1 MFANVCRIPGPGSI
15 LRVSGFRARNRRVNR
30 ELKRAGSNNPGFKF
44 PGPGNPARCPSL
56 ELTAITPSAA
66 GSADYFTVYNLTF
79 CPFSYALFEVALRRS
94 SGPRGCPFVRIYSI
108 YKVLPF
114 IGFYITPRPLIY
126 PLQPYVKLQITV
138 GKSMLVI
145 CFLFM

>member
-79 CPFSYALFEVALRRS
+79 CPFSYALFGVALRRS
-94 SGPRGCPFVRIYSI
+94 SGLPVCTNKQYLQSIAFYWLLYYAPTAYLSTSALCKIANNSRKVYACDLFFVHVS
-108 YKVLPF
+108 
-114 IGFYITPRPLIY
+114 
-126 PLQPYVKLQITV
+126 
-138 GKSMLVI
+138 
-145 CFLFM
+145 